1 MALAPAA
8 GLVELAEL
16 TAAMLVSPAL
26 LDALVLAKLVMQ
38 VVRMEVLVV
47 LAALVALG
55 LAVLVVLLL
64 LLVLVMLVMV
74 LTDRSTSPRPTRT
87 ENFFWPK
94 AWGDRLEKVLGVIF
108 FFAKNPT
115 KNITPS

>member
-87 ENFFWPK
+87 ENFS
-94 AWGDRLEKVLGVIF
+94 GQRLGVI
-108 FFAKNPT
+108 ALK
-115 KNITPS
+115 KYLG